1 MQCAQRPYSIII
13 LARDFTQRLGNFSNE
28 AKRKADDL
36 RSDGRAAPI
45 IPFLHGQAFD
55 PETIEAMGKAFVTT
69 REALGLSD
77 HTAAMTNLVA
87 EKIIELA
94 ERGLKTPTAL
104 FLAAIK
110 EFKADPQ

>member
-1 MQCAQRPYSIII
+1 MERRWLALAQSY
-13 LARDFTQRLGNFSNE
+13 DFTQRLGNFSNE
-28 AKRKADDL
+28 AKRKADVL
-36 RSDGRAAPI
+36 HSDGRAAPI

-55 PETIEAMGKAFVTT
+55 PETVEAMGKAFVTT

-77 HTAAMTNLVA
+77 HTDAMTNLVA
-87 EKIIELA
+87 EQIIELP

-104 FLAAIK
+104 FLAGIK